1 MGTFRACDTLTWMS
15 GLRLRPFGWDQLPFV
30 EPWFEDVETQ
40 RWLGGPGW
48 PSLVLGLAEQPLAD
62 FRGAVETG
70 RYAWVAWDGDRPVG
84 LIDCGTTDRWTTWE
98 GGSGG
103 RGVTASIPAPS
114 ANISYV
120 VDPTTRR
127 CGYGRA
133 MVEELLDTPELAY
146 VRLFAAGI
154 ESGNVA
160 SIRCARS
167 AGFTALSSEPD
178 WEGIVYYVKRR

>member
-1 MGTFRACDTLTWMS
+1 MFGV
-15 GLRLRPFGWDQLPFV
+15 RLRAFESDELQLV

-48 PSLVLGLAEQPLAD
+48 PSLILDLAGHSLAK

-84 LIDCGTTDRWTTWE
+84 LIDCGTTDRWTTWD
-98 GGSGG
+98 GGPDG
-103 RGVTASIPAPS
+103 RGVIASIAEPS

-120 VDPTTRR
+120 VDPTARR

-133 MVEELLDTPELAY
+133 MLRELPDVPELAH
-146 VRLFAAGI
+146 VKVFAAGI
-154 ESGNVA
+154 EAGNVA

-167 AGFTALSSEPD
+167 AGFDPLSSEPD
-178 WEGIVYYVKRR
+178 WEGIIYYVKRR